1 MTFGE
6 KLQKLRARAGLSQDA
21 LAELLDVSRQAV
33 SKWERNEAMPEAEK
47 IVRISRQ
54 FGVST
59 DYLLLEEAEE
69 PEAPKAPAA
78 AAGLWGR
85 IKQWYRNKGYLLAW
99 ILAAWGGVRLLRES
113 VDLAR
118 YARSV
123 GALNG
128 LTPGEWC
135 LVLMDLLL
143 LNVVPAALM
152 AAAGAVL
159 AIRGRRMAGNFRWNH
174 LGWLPVLV
182 GLLGTGFV
190 LPWPL
195 LYLAHGLLYRF
206 TYVLLVLLSERPQA
220 HANILWAGLWGTVV
234 CLLVT
239 IVGLAILIL
248 GRRYDR
254 RSPSGKTE

>member
-6 KLQKLRARAGLSQDA
+6 KLQKLRAQAGLSQDA

-33 SKWERNEAMPEAEK
+33 SKWERDEAMPEAEK
-47 IVRISRQ
+47 LVRISRQ

-59 DYLLLEEAEE
+59 DYLLLEELEE
-69 PEAPKAPAA
+69 PEMPGGRAPAA
-78 AAGLWGR
+78 GIWERLKR
-85 IKQWYRNKGYLLAW
+85 WYWNKGYLLAW
-99 ILAAWGGVRLLRES
+99 ILLAWGGVRLLRES

-123 GALNG
+123 GALNSF
-128 LTPGEWC
+128 TPGEWC
-135 LVLMDLLL
+135 LVLMDPLL

-152 AAAGAVL
+152 AAVGAVL
-159 AIRGRRMAGNFRWNH
+159 AIRGRRMAGNFHWNH

-195 LYLAHGLLYRF
+195 PYLAHGLLYRI
-206 TYVLLVLLSERPQA
+206 TYVLQVLLSERPQA
-220 HANILWAGLWGTVV
+220 YANILWAGLWGTIV

-248 GRRYDR
+248 GRHQERKR
-254 RSPSGKTE
+254 PPIKTE